1 MPKRAAVATAILLVM
16 ALGGL
21 EAARRATGAAR
32 PARVPMTAT
41 APPASFYRVAWEGV
55 EMPLRRPAGTT
66 VRALVSFRN
75 AGDGL
80 WPDPFLAGPER
91 GGAGAVRLAYRW
103 WRRDA
108 DSILTRYDVRTDL
121 PWPLRPGESLTLP
134 VEVLLP
140 QEPGEYRLQIELVHE
155 HFAWFGQRGA
165 DPLLVP
171 VSVGPAG

>member
-1 MPKRAAVATAILLVM
+1 MPKRAAVATTILLAM
-16 ALGGL
+16 TLGGL
-21 EAARRATGAAR
+21 EVARRATAAR
-32 PARVPMTAT
+32 PARVRTAGA
-41 APPASFYRVAWEGV
+41 APPASFYRVVWEGI
-55 EMPLRRPAGTT
+55 EMPSRRPAGST

-80 WPDPFLAGPER
+80 WPDPLLAGPEKA
-91 GGAGAVRLAYRW
+91 GAGAVRLAYRW

-134 VEVLLP
+134 MEVLLP
-140 QEPGEYRLQIELVHE
+140 QEPGDYRLQIELVHE
-155 HFAWFGQRGA
+155 HVAWFGQRGA
-165 DPLLVP
+165 GPLWVP